1 MIFNFLILCV
11 LLPSPSYQA
20 AGRFLIFSYF
30 YGFLI
35 LRSEQVA
42 GTYGVACWQVADSR
56 RAYGCAWVCAPMC
69 LCICTCVCMCMTM
82 YRLAA
87 NNQEGAAD

>member
-1 MIFNFLILCV
+1 MDARRILLVTMTPTAILLLIHG
-11 LLPSPSYQA
+11 PGNQA

-42 GTYGVACWQVADSR
+42 GIYSLTSRQVAVSR
-56 RAYGCAWVCAPMC
+56 RGYGFVYMRMQW
-69 LCICTCVCMCMTM
+69 LCTYVCMCMHRF
-82 YRLAA
+82 RLATI
-87 NNQEGAAD
+87 NK